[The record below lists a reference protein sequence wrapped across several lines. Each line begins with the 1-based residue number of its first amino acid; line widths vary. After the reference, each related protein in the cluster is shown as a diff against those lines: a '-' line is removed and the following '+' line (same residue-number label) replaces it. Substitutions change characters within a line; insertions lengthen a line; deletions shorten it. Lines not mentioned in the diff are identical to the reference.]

1 MEFGTQRAR
10 FLFFPSYSPLQKSR
24 LSHKNRR
31 SPIRYGFLA
40 GIKAIRFSVKTAT
53 VNVYSCPTCTE
64 RLQAGTNGKVNA
76 KYGCYYIHFS
86 VSNFPPGEL
95 TFWEGGGGGGRGRR
109 KAYFRIRDILD

>member
-1 MEFGTQRAR
+1 M
-10 FLFFPSYSPLQKSR
+10 
-24 LSHKNRR
+24 
-31 SPIRYGFLA
+31 
-40 GIKAIRFSVKTAT
+40 KTAT

-95 TFWEGGGGGGRGRR
+95 TFWEGGSGRWEGAE
-109 KAYFRIRDILD
+109 KSILLDKGHLRLKLPNQFT

>member
-1 MEFGTQRAR
+1 M
-10 FLFFPSYSPLQKSR
+10 
-24 LSHKNRR
+24 
-31 SPIRYGFLA
+31 
-40 GIKAIRFSVKTAT
+40 KTAT

-95 TFWEGGGGGGRGRR
+95 TFWEGGGGRWEG
-109 KAYFRIRDILD
+109 AEESILPDKGHLRLKLPNQFT